1 MENFVSMAVDSY
13 LNRGKQMNYAASD
26 TEKILREEAIAL
38 NGGSD
43 RLDRRAI
50 RDGKCSGLFSKIE
63 EVITIAREE
72 GFKGTEFFNNLID
85 YRNVAKGDNI
95 DFIVKEQMYYMVSA
109 VSAGNQ
115 GLRRQRLNG
124 VKTVTP
130 PMVTYGVRVYDE
142 LDRVLAG
149 RISMSEMIDAV
160 VRSQNQKRLETC
172 YTLFNS
178 INADNDAK
186 IVTGTYDEQK
196 LIDLVADTELEAGA
210 AAVITGTKKA
220 LSKIKLDDVASA
232 SDAARNDKYNGVH
245 FGSFHGTPV
254 VGYSNL
260 YLTGTKTKAMD
271 DNAIYVYAGGEKP
284 IKFVTRGDTI
294 IDMRSGTDNADM
306 TQEYAAWEEFG
317 AVLLSAKGFG
327 KYTLST

>member
-13 LNRGKQMNYAASD
+13 LNRGKQMNYSASD
-26 TEKILREEAIAL
+26 TERVLREEAIAL

-50 RDGKCSGLFSKIE
+50 RDGKCSGLFTKIE
-63 EVITIAREE
+63 DIITIAREE

-95 DFIVKEQMYYMVSA
+95 DFIVKEKMFYMVSA

-124 VKTVTP
+124 AKTVTP
-130 PMVTYGVRVYDE
+130 TLTTYGVRVYDE
-142 LDRVLAG
+142 LDRFLAG
-149 RISMSEMIDAV
+149 RITMSEMIDDV
-160 VRSQNQKRLETC
+160 VRSQNQKRMESC
-172 YTLFNS
+172 FQLFNS
-178 INADNDAK
+178 IDSDNDA
-186 IVTGTYDEQK
+186 IIESGTYDEQM
-196 LIDLVADTELEAGA
+196 LLDIVADIELDTQSSAI
-210 AAVITGTKKA
+210 ITGTKKA
-220 LSKIKLDDVASA
+220 LSKIKLDDIASA

-254 VGYSNL
+254 VGYNNV
-260 YLTGTKTKAMD
+260 YLAGTRTKAMD
-271 DNAIYVYAGGEKP
+271 DNAIYVYAGDSKP
-284 IKFVTRGDTI
+284 IKFVTRGETL

-306 TQEYAAWEEFG
+306 TQEYSAYEEYG
-317 AVLLSAKGFG
+317 ACLLSARGFA
-327 KYTLST
+327 KYVLA

>member
-26 TEKILREEAIAL
+26 TEKVLREEAIAL

-50 RDGKCSGLFSKIE
+50 RDGKCSGLFTKIE
-63 EVITIAREE
+63 EIITIAREE

-95 DFIVKEQMYYMVSA
+95 DFIVKEKMFYMVSA

-124 VKTVTP
+124 AKTVTP
-130 PMVTYGVRVYDE
+130 KLTTYGVRVYDE
-142 LDRVLAG
+142 LDRFLAG
-149 RISMSEMIDAV
+149 RITLSEMIDDV
-160 VRSQNQKRLETC
+160 VRSQNQKRLESC
-172 YTLFNS
+172 YQLFNS
-178 INADNDAK
+178 IDSDNDAIIK
-186 IVTGTYDEQK
+186 TGTYDEAI
-196 LIDLVADTELEAGA
+196 LLDMVADLELDTQSSAI
-210 AAVITGTKKA
+210 ITGTKKA
-220 LSKIKLDDVASA
+220 LSKIKLDEIASA
-232 SDAARNDKYNGVH
+232 SDAARNDMYNGVH

-254 VGYSNL
+254 VGYNNM
-260 YLTGTKTKAMD
+260 YLAGTKTKAMD
-271 DNAIYVYAGGEKP
+271 DNAIYVYAGDNKP
-284 IKFVTRGDTI
+284 IKFVTRGDTL

-306 TQEYAAWEEFG
+306 TQEYSAFEEYG
-317 AVLLSAKGFG
+317 ACLLSAKGFG
-327 KYTLST
+327 KYVLA